1 MNIINSF
8 ICLLVTSFFIL
19 PGCNSSKTWDEE
31 CKVLLQEA
39 GQLELKHDK
48 LNVSI
53 DSLWDTTSKALALA
67 IPEDFPPT
75 DREIFL
81 NSRNADH
88 MRMFMS
94 FKQLSA
100 ETQAL
105 VDAAGK
111 YDTKLATEI
120 RTLQMQKVDFEKRK
134 TQFLRKVDEQSKEAY
149 QQYAE
154 QFREATAGQPN

>member
-1 MNIINSF
+1 MNIINYS
-8 ICLLVTSFFIL
+8 ICLLITYLLIL
-19 PGCNSSKTWDEE
+19 TGCNPTKVWDEE

-39 GQLELKHDK
+39 EQLESKHTK

-53 DSLWDTTSKALALA
+53 DSLWDTTSKTLAMA

-94 FKQLSA
+94 FKELSA
-100 ETQAL
+100 ETQSL

-111 YDTKLATEI
+111 YDAMLATEI
-120 RTLQMQKVDFEKRK
+120 KTLQIQKEDFEKRK
-134 TQFLRKVDEQSKEAY
+134 TQFLRKVDEQNKEAY

-154 QFREATAGQPN
+154 QFREVSAGQSN